1 MDKARTHS
9 AIVWALS
16 VLLACVFLLAGI
28 PKITGSAP
36 IWLQAA
42 AMRGFPA
49 WLRIVVG
56 VVEVISGV
64 ALLIPGV
71 AIYAALGL
79 AVLMGLP
86 PSRSK

>member
-1 MDKARTHS
+1 MR
-9 AIVWALS
+9 VPPR
-16 VLLACVFLLAGI
+16 GI

-56 VVEVISGV
+56 VVEVISGL

-79 AVLMGLP
+79 ADPHGA
-86 PSRSK
+86 RRHHAADER